1 MQNDF
6 FPLCRSENILTQEL
20 GDEILIYD
28 LTGDRAFCLNR
39 SCMMIWQE
47 CDGRKSVREI
57 AGILSGK
64 LNVKVTE
71 EFIWLALGQL
81 DKEKLMQDAPPVPA
95 SFAGLSRRE
104 AIRRVGLASIAA
116 LPVITSLLAPT
127 AIMAAS
133 PCGAPVN
140 RPRGCGCQRSTQ
152 CRPGD
157 CCRADKNFVCHPGN
171 SSHCVRP

>member
-1 MQNDF
+1 MQNEF
-6 FPLCRSENILTQEL
+6 SPLGRSENILTQEL

-28 LTGDRAFCLNR
+28 LREDRAFCLNR

-47 CDGRKSVREI
+47 CDGRSSVPEI
-57 AGILSGK
+57 AHVLSGK
-64 LNVKVTE
+64 LGTKVNE
-71 EFIWLALGQL
+71 EFVWLALEQL
-81 DKEKLMQDAPPVPA
+81 DKENLLQKKPPVPEG
-95 SFAGLSRRE
+95 FAGLSRRE
-104 AIRRVGLASIAA
+104 VIRRVGLASVAV

-133 PCGAPVN
+133 PCGVPIG
-140 RPRGCGCQRSTQ
+140 RPRGCGCTRSTN

-157 CCRADKNFVCHPGN
+157 CCRADKGFTCHPGN